1 MQKLESTVAKI
12 VSTADIDTNQQNG
25 VVVLRNCINSDW
37 ISQLRVAVEEI
48 WCLLDRVPKSKTNLG
63 TPASF

>member
-37 ISQLRVAVEEI
+37 IGQLRVAVEEDLVSSGPRAEI
-48 WCLLDRVPKSKTNLG
+48 
-63 TPASF
+63 

>member
-1 MQKLESTVAKI
+1 MQKLESTVAEI

-37 ISQLRVAVEEI
+37 ISQLRVAVEEGLVSSGPRAEI
-48 WCLLDRVPKSKTNLG
+48 
-63 TPASF
+63 

>member
-12 VSTADIDTNQQNG
+12 VSTVDIDTNQQNG

-37 ISQLRVAVEEI
+37 ISQLRVAVEEDWVSSGAHAEI
-48 WCLLDRVPKSKTNLG
+48 
-63 TPASF
+63 

>member
-1 MQKLESTVAKI
+1 MQKLESTVAEI

-37 ISQLRVAVEEI
+37 INQLRVAEEEDLVCSGPRAEI
-48 WCLLDRVPKSKTNLG
+48 
-63 TPASF
+63 